1 LEETAVIDS
10 LIFSSDADEITF
22 FEDRARI
29 KRVARGSVEA
39 GAWNIRIPGI
49 SVLID
54 DPGLVVQVVS
64 EGMSVQAA
72 QVRRRM
78 QDAKVSDDAE
88 IRALETRRQDAVRAR
103 RHATLRVQE
112 LQIDRE
118 KLTGLEESLLGQM
131 SRVPKGDAANPE
143 SWAKAYSELDEQ
155 LEKAQSSLREV
166 RAELT
171 RAEREERRAQLLW
184 ENATTERPELSAEIE
199 VQLHAAAAGEVEL
212 ILEYVVPCALWRP
225 SHRARLM
232 RGDSVTLEL
241 KTLATL
247 WQIVG
252 ERWENVQCVF
262 STARLSKPSSPPLI
276 QDDYLA
282 ARRKSAEE
290 QKTIQVDAREEQI
303 MRLDKGGNRAVN
315 EMPGIDDGGRPLTF
329 RAVERVTIP
338 SDGKPFQVEVG
349 QVRLSAEVETVAY
362 PELSKAPYLKA
373 KATWSAPYPLLAGPV
388 ELMREQEFAG
398 RSRMDFVAVGDVLE
412 MGFGPI
418 SGLSISRRVDEKRDK
433 TLLGKH
439 TITRTINIYMSNL
452 SGEERAFELV
462 ERIPVSE
469 IDEVEIKPDPA
480 YRADRDGFIRIPI
493 KLAPQK
499 TLKKVVTYSVE
510 HPSKVNLSF

>member
-1 LEETAVIDS
+1 MIDS
-10 LIFSSDADEITF
+10 IKFSSDADEITF

-29 KRVARGSVEA
+29 KRVARGRVEA
-39 GAWNIRIPGI
+39 GASNISVPGI

-54 DPGLVVQVVS
+54 DPGLVVQVVTS
-64 EGMSVQAA
+64 GVSVQAA
-72 QVRRRM
+72 QVRRLMRN
-78 QDAKVSDDAE
+78 ANASDDAA
-88 IRALETRRQDAVRAR
+88 IQALNTRRQDAVRAR
-103 RHATLRVQE
+103 RQAAQRVEELR
-112 LQIDRE
+112 IDRD
-118 KLTGLEESLLGQM
+118 KLVGLEESLLSQM
-131 SRVPKGDAANPE
+131 SSVPKGDAGSPVA
-143 SWAKAYSELDEQ
+143 WGKAYSELDER
-155 LEKAQSSLREV
+155 LDKVQSGLREV
-166 RAELT
+166 RSELA
-171 RAEREERRAQLLW
+171 RADREERRSQLLW
-184 ENATTERPELSAEIE
+184 EYATMVQPELRAEVEI
-199 VQLHAAAAGEVEL
+199 QLHASAAGEVEL
-212 ILEYVVPCALWRP
+212 VLEYVVPCALWRP
-225 SHRARLM
+225 SHRARLV
-232 RGDSVTLEL
+232 RGESASLEI

-247 WQIVG
+247 WQVAG
-252 ERWENVQCVF
+252 ERWDNVQCVF

-276 QDDYLA
+276 EDDYLA

-303 MRLDKGGNRAVN
+303 MRLDKGGNRAVD

-349 QVRLSAEVETVAY
+349 QVQLRAEVQTVAY
-362 PELSKAPYLKA
+362 SELGKAPVLKA

-398 RSRMDFVAVGDVLE
+398 RSRTDFVAVGDVLE
-412 MGFGPI
+412 IGFGPM

-439 TITRTINIYMSNL
+439 TITRTINIYLSNL

-469 IDEVEIKPDPA
+469 IDEVEVKCDPA
-480 YRADRDGFIRIPI
+480 YRADRDGFIHVPI

-499 TLKKVVTYSVE
+499 TLKKVITYTVE